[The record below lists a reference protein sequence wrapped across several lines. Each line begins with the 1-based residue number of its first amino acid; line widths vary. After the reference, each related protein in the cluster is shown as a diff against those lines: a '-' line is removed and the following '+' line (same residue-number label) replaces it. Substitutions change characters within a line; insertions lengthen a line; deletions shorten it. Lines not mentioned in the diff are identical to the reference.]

1 MRFETKDKN
10 IHLEDTGYIKVH
22 NYPSN
27 GKTFSYITRT
37 YRQYEQGVFGWKE
50 IDGEPIYFHDLSQEQ
65 LALAIIVGNAQNV
78 LSSKLPRE
86 SFLHPVKN
94 GR

>member
-1 MRFETKDKN
+1 MRFETDDKKIN
-10 IHLEDTGYIKVH
+10 LEDTGYIKVH

-27 GKTFSYITRT
+27 GKTFSYITRI

-50 IDGEPIYFHDLSQEQ
+50 IDGEPIYFHDLTQEQ
-65 LALAIIVGNAQNV
+65 LVLAIIVGNAQNV
-78 LSSKLPRE
+78 LSLKLPRE
-86 SFLHPVKN
+86 GFLKPVKK